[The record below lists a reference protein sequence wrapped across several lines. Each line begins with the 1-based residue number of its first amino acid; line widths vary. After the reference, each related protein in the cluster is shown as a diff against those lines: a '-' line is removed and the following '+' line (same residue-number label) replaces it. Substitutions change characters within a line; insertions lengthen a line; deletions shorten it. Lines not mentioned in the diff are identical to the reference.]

1 MWEKIVL
8 GMRSFTSATRAFV
21 AAGDDEDAAA
31 TSAPSPERRS
41 KSLVLASVLV
51 VAAAGSFIL
60 TRALFTHVRAAAIVP
75 AQLSV
80 DTQPAGAE
88 LLIDGQ
94 PRGMTPATLSIN
106 PGSHALTVRT
116 AGEERRVQL
125 SLAAGALVAQH
136 FELTS
141 NVSAVAPGRVSIV
154 TDPTGLRVAVDGEPR
169 GVSPL
174 MIDGLTAAEHVVT
187 VASNAGVARRTISVT
202 NGVTKEVVFSLP
214 GQTAPVAGWVTV
226 ESPFPVELVEHD
238 EVVGTSG
245 TAKIM
250 LAAGRHDVVV
260 RNEALGYEAPRALDV
275 VPGRL
280 AVLQVIPPDGRLNVN
295 ARPWADVLI
304 DGIAA
309 GQTPLANV
317 AIRVGPHQIT
327 FRHPELGER
336 TERVVVTAKGVTRV
350 AIDLDK

>member
-1 MWEKIVL
+1 MWEKIVP
-8 GMRSFTSATRAFV
+8 GMGTITSAKRIFMPT
-21 AAGDDEDAAA
+21 GDDEVTFAP
-31 TSAPSPERRS
+31 SAPPERKR
-41 KSLVLASVLV
+41 KSLLLASVV
-51 VAAAGSFIL
+51 IGSAAGSFV
-60 TRALFTHVRAAAIVP
+60 TARAWFMHVRAEAVTP

-80 DTQPAGAE
+80 DTRPAGAE

-94 PRGMTPATLSIN
+94 PRGMTPATFPIS
-106 PGSHALTVRT
+106 PGSHTLAVRT
-116 AGEERRVQL
+116 AGEERSVQL
-125 SLAAGALVAQH
+125 ALAAGAQVAQH
-136 FELTS
+136 FDFTS

-154 TDPTGLRVAVDGEPR
+154 TDPPGLRVALDGQPR

-174 MIDGLTAAEHVVT
+174 TIDDLAATEHVVT
-187 VASNAGVARRTISVT
+187 VASDTGVTRRTISVT

-214 GQTAPVAGWVTV
+214 APTAPVAGWVTV
-226 ESPFPVELVEHD
+226 TSPFPVDLIEHD
-238 EVVGTSG
+238 EVAGTSG

-260 RNEALGYEAPRALDV
+260 RNEAVGYEARRTLDI
-275 VPGRL
+275 VPGRV

-304 DGIAA
+304 DGVAA

-317 AIRVGPHQIT
+317 ELGLGPHEIT

-336 TERVVVTAKGVTRV
+336 TERVVITAKGVSRV
-350 AIDLDK
+350 AVDLNK